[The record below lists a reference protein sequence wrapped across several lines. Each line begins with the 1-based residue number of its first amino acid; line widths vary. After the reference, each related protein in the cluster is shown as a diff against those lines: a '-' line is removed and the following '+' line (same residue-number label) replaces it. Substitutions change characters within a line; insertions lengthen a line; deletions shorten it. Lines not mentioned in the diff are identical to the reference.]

1 MAKKYKLYFTRV
13 SAYEGYVLTKGEEFD
28 SDYIEG
34 LAIVRLPDKYDN
46 CTFNRLYTIIDIAS
60 GLQTYSSIS
69 KKRLLEIWEKR
80 KDGDSLKNRI
90 LASRKREMYIHLVEV
105 AKEARREWR
114 KLGYPIEGE

>member
-1 MAKKYKLYFTRV
+1 MAKKYKLYFTKV

-80 KDGDSLKNRI
+80 KDGNGLKERI
-90 LASRKREMYIHLVEV
+90 INARKRVRYTQLVEV
-105 AKEARREWR
+105 AKEERKNWR
-114 KLGYPIEGE
+114 KLGYILEGE